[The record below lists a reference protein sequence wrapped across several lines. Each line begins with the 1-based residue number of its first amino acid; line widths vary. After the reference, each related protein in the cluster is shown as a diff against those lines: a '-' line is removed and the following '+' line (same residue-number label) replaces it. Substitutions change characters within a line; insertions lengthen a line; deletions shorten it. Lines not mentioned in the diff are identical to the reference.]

1 MRHSKLGGLFD
12 IMARLRGSPA
22 RRVVYTCLFG
32 FSEPLNEIEIE
43 REKGVDYICFT
54 DDPDLKSSTWSIKLV
69 QESLLDPVRA
79 AKRVKI
85 LAHHYL
91 SEYEIS
97 LYVDNTVKLKKV
109 AVEIFEQYLE
119 PSVSPLVCFRHPLRS
134 CIYDEAAA
142 VIEAKY
148 DDPERVGAQIAQY
161 RAMNYPA
168 LAGLYKGAFL
178 LRRHNDALLVEVMQ
192 TW

>member
-12 IMARLRGSPA
+12 IIARLRGSPA

-79 AKRVKI
+79 VKWTPELGPGI
-85 LAHHYL
+85 A
-91 SEYEIS
+91 E
-97 LYVDNTVKLKKV
+97 VKV
-109 AVEIFEQYLE
+109 
-119 PSVSPLVCFRHPLRS
+119 
-134 CIYDEAAA
+134 
-142 VIEAKY
+142 
-148 DDPERVGAQIAQY
+148 
-161 RAMNYPA
+161 
-168 LAGLYKGAFL
+168 
-178 LRRHNDALLVEVMQ
+178 
-192 TW
+192 